1 MAMPLYCFNHLF
13 GAILMSFTD
22 LRIYNFIS
30 NKMLSLKWLWFYQTL
45 SFDIFW
51 YVCKHQQISVY
62 IVHICMLFILL
73 PCIYSR
79 TLAHVATVTC
89 WLYPTLN
96 KSDLI
101 WSDLILSY
109 LIISYLI
116 LSWKATKSS
125 KYGHF
130 KEWSVS
136 WYCAWPTKIQP
147 SIWNL
152 EGIRTITSSPR
163 PGPNLSCKISLGRA
177 KSGRA

>member
-22 LRIYNFIS
+22 PRIYNFIF

-45 SFDIFW
+45 PFDIFW

-96 KSDLI
+96 KFH
-101 WSDLILSY
+101 LILSY
-109 LIISYLI
+109 LNIPPMISQSQISCNTPTFYIAAIFVKYCYTIGMVVITHELI
-116 LSWKATKSS
+116 
-125 KYGHF
+125 YG
-130 KEWSVS
+130 VR
-136 WYCAWPTKIQP
+136 AA
-147 SIWNL
+147 
-152 EGIRTITSSPR
+152 IR
-163 PGPNLSCKISLGRA
+163 
-177 KSGRA
+177 